1 MGSSLKGSDGIN
13 TTSMKAIVLTALM
26 FGSVILVQAEA
37 SEEQSI
43 PLNHAPE
50 CNAQREHWTVGLIS
64 CTNESHGGYT
74 LFSPFPS
81 NTSYLIDEEG
91 REINSWRSPGE
102 HRPGASAYMLSDG
115 SLLRTGNIGNESP
128 GNFSGGGIGG
138 TIERIGWDGTLMWS
152 WDYSS
157 TSAITHHDIEPL
169 PNGNILAIAWEDRS
183 EQEALQAG
191 RDPAIASDSPGGQ
204 GNIWPDQIIEIEPV
218 GSNDANIVWRWHA
231 WDHLVQDYDPTK
243 DNYGAVEEHPE
254 LLNINYVTQS
264 GNQAGRADWMH
275 CNSIDYNAE
284 LDQIM
289 ISCRGMDEFYII
301 DHSTTTEEAAGHE
314 GGTYGKGGD
323 FLYRWGN
330 PQVYQKGLSSDQQ
343 LFGQHDVQWIE
354 EGHTQEGN
362 IILFN
367 NGAGRSTP
375 YSTVE
380 ILNPDHENGHYS
392 ILTNGTFGPL
402 APSWTWSP
410 EGMYAPVV
418 SGAQGLSN
426 GNVMV
431 TIGTMGA
438 LQEVSPDGEV
448 VWSYINPIGA
458 NGTFQQ
464 SLELPPGNLAGTT
477 ANMLFKGYRYEADH
491 PGLADKNLT
500 PGSYLE
506 HWTDTC
512 PEEYAWKWDRDG
524 NGCIDDSDADGI
536 MDPYDR
542 CWIGDD
548 LLDLDQDGLPDACDA
563 FVDSDLDG
571 VRDSEDRCEG
581 FDDGTDQDN
590 DGVVDGCD
598 DLIDSDGDGTA
609 DALEQCPGSDDSV
622 DSDGDGVPDGCDSTP
637 SGITTTDGNDTN
649 ATLNVSI
656 EEQQNNSEPTP
667 TSRSGL
673 FEEITSRSALGYLLM
688 AIGTWMLIYLV
699 MTGRSRD
706 DLLPNE
712 GRILNENGST
722 LAQADHL
729 EKTLTELSTPDADTP
744 RPLPATGLPEGW
756 TIEQWNFY
764 GHQWNEM
771 NEE

>member
-1 MGSSLKGSDGIN
+1 MRTSLKGSDGIG
-13 TTSMKAIVLTALM
+13 TSTLRAIILAALV
-26 FGSVILVQAEA
+26 FGSVHLVQAEA
-37 SEEQSI
+37 SDGQSG
-43 PLNHAPE
+43 PLNDPPK
-50 CNAQREHWTVGLIS
+50 CNADRGHWTVGLIS

-91 REINSWRSPGE
+91 REINSWRSPGG

-138 TIERIGWDGTLMWS
+138 ALERIGWDGTLMWS
-152 WDYSS
+152 WNYSS

-191 RDPAIASDSPGGQ
+191 RNPAIASDSPGGQ

-231 WDHLVQDYDPTK
+231 WDHLVQDYDPEK
-243 DNYGAVEEHPE
+243 DNYGVVEEHPE
-254 LLNINYVTQS
+254 LLDINYVTQS

-330 PQVYQKGLSSDQQ
+330 PQVYGKGLSSNQQ
-343 LFGQHDVQWIE
+343 LFGQHDVQWIG
-354 EGHTQEGN
+354 EGHAEEGN

-367 NGAGRSTP
+367 NGAGRSDP
-375 YSTVE
+375 FSTVE

-392 ILTNGTFGPL
+392 ILPNGTFGPL
-402 APSWTWSP
+402 APSWTWSQ

-438 LQEVSPDGEV
+438 FHEVNPAGEI
-448 VWSYINPIGA
+448 VWSYVNPVGS

-477 ANMLFKGYRYEADH
+477 ANMLFKGHRYESNY

-506 HWTDTC
+506 DWTDTC
-512 PEEYAWKWDRDG
+512 PEESAWKWDRNGDG
-524 NGCIDDSDADGI
+524 CTDDIDSDGVT
-536 MDPYDR
+536 DPYDR
-542 CWIGDD
+542 CWSGDD
-548 LLDLDQDGLPDACDA
+548 LVDMDQDGRPDACDE
-563 FVDSDLDG
+563 FVDSDSDG
-571 VRDSEDRCEG
+571 TIDSEDRCGG
-581 FDDGTDQDN
+581 FDDEIDLDN

-598 DLIDSDGDGTA
+598 DLIDSDGDGVS
-609 DALEQCPGSDDSV
+609 DALDLCPGSDDSA
-622 DSDGDGVPDGCDSTP
+622 DTDEDGVPDGCDSTP
-637 SGITTTDGNDTN
+637 FGVTTHDGNN
-649 ATLNVSI
+649 NNSTLS
-656 EEQQNNSEPTP
+656 ESLDQQQNNSEPTP
-667 TSRSGL
+667 NSRSGL
-673 FEEITSRSALGYLLM
+673 IEHMTSRSVLGYFLM
-688 AIGTWMLIYLV
+688 LIGTWMVLYIA
-699 MTGRSRD
+699 MTGRSKGNPLRKETAFTLTD
-706 DLLPNE
+706 AGHMEKTSPSPNTPNE
-712 GRILNENGST
+712 
-722 LAQADHL
+722 
-729 EKTLTELSTPDADTP
+729 DTP
-744 RPLPATGLPEGW
+744 PPLPATGLPEGW

-764 GHQWNEM
+764 GHQWIEM
-771 NEE
+771 NER